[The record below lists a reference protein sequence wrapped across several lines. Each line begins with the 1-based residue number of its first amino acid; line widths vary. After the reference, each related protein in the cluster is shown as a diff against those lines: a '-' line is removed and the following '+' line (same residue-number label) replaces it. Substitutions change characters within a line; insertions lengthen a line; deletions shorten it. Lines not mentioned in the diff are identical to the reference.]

1 MARARNIKPAFFTND
16 ELADIEPIG
25 RLLFIGLWTI
35 ADCNGN
41 LEWREKKIKAQ
52 ILPYDSCDT
61 KEIMINLDKSGFVR
75 FYSDG
80 DKIYLNIT
88 NFDKHQN
95 PHKNEREKGSEIPL
109 YSESMCQVIDFNTLT
124 INLDKSGLIQD
135 ENETNRADSLNL
147 IPDSPIPKNVRPDGL
162 TPAKIKEEMNTAFEA
177 FWECWRACK
186 KKMGTYNNSTPKE
199 TRVKWDKFFSAAWWK
214 KNDLQSFEKEVNAI
228 LQYADYI
235 HNPDIDFCPAKN
247 MGTAAFFKNEGWQ
260 GE

>member
-52 ILPYDSCDT
+52 ILPYDSCNT
-61 KEIMINLDKSGFVR
+61 KEIMINLNKSGFVR

-109 YSESMCQVIDFNTLT
+109 YSESMRQVVDFNTLT
-124 INLDKSGLIQD
+124 INLDKSGLSQD

-147 IPDSPIPKNVRPDGL
+147 IPDSPTPKDNGSSNEQPYPSELVEKAFTHFWQCWKDTKKSIGKVDTSPKESTFEKKWKPMFNKQYFKSHTVDEF
-162 TPAKIKEEMNTAFEA
+162 KEEVNRICKFVVDAHNVDGFNRFEN
-177 FWECWRACK
+177 
-186 KKMGTYNNSTPKE
+186 MQTG
-199 TRVKWDKFFSAAWWK
+199 KFF
-214 KNDLQSFEKEVNAI
+214 NEKQWRDE
-228 LQYADYI
+228 
-235 HNPDIDFCPAKN
+235 
-247 MGTAAFFKNEGWQ
+247 
-260 GE
+260 